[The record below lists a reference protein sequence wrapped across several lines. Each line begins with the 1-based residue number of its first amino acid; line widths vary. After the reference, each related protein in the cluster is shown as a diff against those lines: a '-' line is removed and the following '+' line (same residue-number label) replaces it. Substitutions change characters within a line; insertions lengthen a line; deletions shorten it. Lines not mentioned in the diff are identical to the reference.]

1 MRASSFTE
9 ARFSEQL
16 NNFPVLSFGFN
27 YKILREL
34 PMWGALAASLAVL
47 SFQRQLSA
55 FLLLSATALA
65 FSQGILNFNA
75 LGFMAVVAL
84 AGVARYRWENQ
95 QKGGFNSEVLLVLAA
110 VVLFLHLVPG
120 FNNPKILDKV
130 IAGPHSAPFSMYYNF
145 DKALVPF
152 ILLLALPTLFRTSST
167 ASRPYWN
174 WLLLGISVPAL
185 LLIAVALG
193 GLRIELHQP
202 SWIWQFALAN
212 LFFVSLAEEALFR
225 GYLQQ
230 RLSGWLGHLPALLIT
245 AVIFGLA
252 HYAGGWLMVVFAGLA
267 GVIYGIAWMW
277 SGRLW
282 VATLFHFGLN
292 LIHLLFF
299 TYPMYHA

>member
-1 MRASSFTE
+1 MRAFSFTE

-84 AGVARYRWENQ
+84 AGIARHRWENQ

-152 ILLLALPTLFRTSST
+152 ILLLALPTLFRTSTT

-230 RLSGWLGHLPALLIT
+230 TFKRMVRPSSSSTHHCGYFRFSSLCWRLAD
-245 AVIFGLA
+245 
-252 HYAGGWLMVVFAGLA
+252 GGFCWA
-267 GVIYGIAWMW
+267 
-277 SGRLW
+277 SGRHLW
-282 VATLFHFGLN
+282 HSLDVERSTLGR
-292 LIHLLFF
+292 
-299 TYPMYHA
+299 YPLPFRA